1 MVFYSVDRVN
11 LLPFVC
17 NTYYR
22 GNYRYDEQG
31 TPEKVPVL
39 VPRAEEQELIE
50 LPEVQAGSRLPVHES
65 IIDSKFLRS

>member
-11 LLPFVC
+11 LLPVVC

-22 GNYRYDEQG
+22 GNYPYDEQG

-39 VPRAEEQELIE
+39 VPRAEKQELVGIAKN
-50 LPEVQAGSRLPVHES
+50 LKPGAQAPGL
-65 IIDSKFLRS
+65 